1 MSKEEN
7 VIPGKT
13 HQTKR
18 NKKRSCKYEPRERAL
33 NEKKNKHKAKNFY
46 IKQKKISTV
55 KQ

>member
-33 NEKKNKHKAKNFY
+33 NGKKTN
-46 IKQKKISTV
+46 IKRKTFT
-55 KQ
+55 